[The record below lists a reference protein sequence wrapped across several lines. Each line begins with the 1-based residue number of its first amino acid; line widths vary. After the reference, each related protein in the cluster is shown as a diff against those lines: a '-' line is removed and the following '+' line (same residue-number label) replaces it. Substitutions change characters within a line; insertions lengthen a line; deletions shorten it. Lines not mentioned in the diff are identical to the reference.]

1 MRPHAPTLAL
11 VLTLLVSAGPAAAD
25 VPPPPPTAV
34 TLAPGGIP
42 PNQQE
47 ANGYDFAAGGE
58 ALSTVATQDVAPGL
72 RLTNFQRLE
81 ATGWN
86 RGNVLTADLSEPT
99 LSMDVRN
106 TGKVAGIGTL
116 SRQMTGT
123 GAVAGIN
130 AGFYDI
136 NASGAPVGLAKSRGG
151 LQNARFGSDPTLS
164 MAGATAAIGELT
176 SGGTVTVDGDEHDL
190 AGFNTPSLP
199 TDGIGVYTGLWGD
212 YTLDRPVGGPGN
224 VSEEVARASVVD
236 GVVTAVDDEA
246 GSPAVP
252 EGGQVLLGREAG
264 AEIVG
269 SLEVGDRVD
278 VAVDLAEGE
287 EPDWAVSG
295 SVQLVADGEVGPGI
309 GDDGVHSRTVVGLNR
324 DGTKLIVLALDGQ
337 TAASRGMTRAE
348 LARFMISLGAHQA
361 LNLDGGGSTTMAA
374 RVAGDVTPR
383 IVDTPS
389 DGTEREVS
397 NTLLFFSSA
406 EPAEVATGAQI
417 RPVTNRAGA
426 YRVLQGQRRTLFGSG
441 LDAAFAAVEQPGR
454 FRAQD
459 PDVRIVDST
468 QDRATAA
475 GRRTGSADVVFTTG
489 RHRASMPLTV
499 LGPLDRLSVDRSQL
513 AIEGAGETATIQI
526 TGYDHDGRPAPIE
539 PAEVTVDA
547 DPGVEVTADGANG
560 FTVRPT
566 MESGAAVVDFAV
578 GGHHV
583 TSTVLVGSEQR
594 TLADFADG
602 ASWKVETARATATI
616 EPVTGGG
623 HDGGDALRL
632 RHDFTAST
640 GTRGVYA
647 VPPAGLSVPGSPLSL
662 SLWVKGDA
670 SGIWP
675 RIQIRSGDGT
685 VSNLDGELVSWEGWQ
700 QVTYP
705 IPPGTAMP
713 IRVDK
718 VRFLETRPEASYRG
732 DLTISGLVANVAPDA
747 PPTSADPAH
756 DPVIVTEGTVDD
768 RPQRIAVMSDGQF
781 VARAPDSDLVRH
793 VRETLRE
800 IVAARPD
807 HLIIDGDLV
816 DEASPADIAL
826 AKRILDEEVGDRIP
840 YTYVPGNHEV
850 MGGPISNFKAVFG
863 ATHTAFR
870 VGATQFVTLN
880 SSSGTLHG
888 NDDGKAQLT
897 ELESQL
903 TAAAADPTVTG
914 VVVAMHHPID
924 DPLPDKA
931 SQLSDRIEAEQLED
945 RLGRFRTS
953 SGKSVAVINGHVG
966 VFHGSSAQGVSM
978 LVNGNSGK
986 NPAGNVAGGGFRGW
1000 TMVGIDPR
1008 AGYVGRNPGPGARL
1022 RWLRAETRPA
1032 VDTVST
1038 SAPASL
1044 AAGSSVTLEATFT
1057 QGTATVP
1064 VAWPVTADWGGNGV
1078 VVGEQGHGVVR
1089 LDPVTRKLTALR
1101 PGTAT
1106 LTLVVNGVKAESSIT
1121 VTR

>member
-11 VLTLLVSAGPAAAD
+11 ALIVLLVAGPAAAD

-34 TLAPGGIP
+34 TLAPGGIAP
-42 PNQQE
+42 SQQE
-47 ANGYDFAAGGE
+47 ANGYDFTANGE

-81 ATGWN
+81 DAGWN

-106 TGKVAGIGTL
+106 TGKVAGIATL
-116 SRQMTGT
+116 SQQMTGT
-123 GAVAGIN
+123 GAVAGVN

-136 NASGAPVGLAKSRGG
+136 NASGAPVGLAKSRSG
-151 LQNARFGSDPTLS
+151 LQNARFGAEPTLS
-164 MAGATAAIGELT
+164 MTDAGAAIGELT
-176 SGGTVTVDGDEHDL
+176 SGGTVTIDGDAHDL

-199 TDGIGVYTGLWGD
+199 ADGIGVYTGLWGD

-224 VSEEVARASVVD
+224 VSDEVARASVVD
-236 GVVTAVDDEA
+236 GVVTAVADEA
-246 GSPAVP
+246 GAPDVP
-252 EGGQVLLGREAG
+252 DGGQVLLGREEG
-264 AEIVG
+264 AEVVG
-269 SLEVGDRVD
+269 ALEVGDRVD
-278 VAVDLAEGE
+278 VAIDLADEL
-287 EPDWAVSG
+287 DWAVSG
-295 SVQLVADGEVGPGI
+295 NVQLVADGEVGPGI
-309 GDDGVHSRTVVGLNR
+309 GDDGVHSRTAVGLNR
-324 DGTKLIVLALDGQ
+324 DGTRLIVLALDGQ
-337 TAASRGMTRAE
+337 TAASRGMTRGE
-348 LARFMISLGAHQA
+348 LARFMISLGAYQA

-374 RVAGDVTPR
+374 RVAGDVESR

-389 DGTEREVS
+389 DGSEREVS
-397 NTLLFFSSA
+397 NSLLFFSSA
-406 EPAEVATGAQI
+406 EPTGVPTGAQV

-441 LDAAFAAVEQPGR
+441 LDAAYAAVEQPGR
-454 FRAQD
+454 FRAKG
-459 PDVRIVDST
+459 PDVKIVGVDE
-468 QDRATAA
+468 DRAAA
-475 GRRTGSADVVFTTG
+475 VGRRTGSADVVFTTAG
-489 RHRASMPLTV
+489 HRASMPLTV
-499 LGPLDRLSVDRSQL
+499 LGPLDRLAVDRSQL
-513 AIEGAGETATIQI
+513 AIEEPGETATIQV
-526 TGYDHDGRPAPIE
+526 TGYDADGRPAPIE

-547 DPGVEVTADGANG
+547 GPGVEVAPDGANG
-560 FTVRPT
+560 FSVRPT

-583 TSTVLVGSEQR
+583 TSTVLVGSEQH
-594 TLADFADG
+594 TLADFTDG
-602 ASWKVETARATATI
+602 ASWTVETARATATI
-616 EPVTGGG
+616 EPVAGGG
-623 HDGGDALRL
+623 QDGGDALRL
-632 RHDFTAST
+632 RHDFTTST

-647 VPPAGLSVPGSPLSL
+647 VPPAGLEVPGSPLSL
-662 SLWVKGDA
+662 SLWVDGDA

-685 VSNLDGELVSWEGWQ
+685 VSNLDGDLVTWDGWQ
-700 QVTYP
+700 QVVYP
-705 IPPGTAMP
+705 IPPGTVMP

-718 VRFLETRPEASYRG
+718 IRFLETRPEASYAG
-732 DLTISGLVANVAPDA
+732 DLTISDLVANIAPDA
-747 PPTSADPAH
+747 PPTQAEEVH
-756 DPVIVTEGTVDD
+756 DPVILTDGTVDE

-781 VARAPDSDLVRH
+781 VARDPDSDLVRH

-826 AKRILDEEVGDRIP
+826 AKRVLDEEVGHRIP

-850 MGGPISNFKAVFG
+850 MGGPIANFKAVFG
-863 ATHTAFR
+863 ATHTSFR
-870 VGATQFVTLN
+870 LGATQLITLN

-903 TAAAADPTVTG
+903 REAAADPAVTG
-914 VVVAMHHPID
+914 VVLAMHHPID

-931 SQLSDRIEAEQLED
+931 SQLTDRIEARQLED

-953 SGKSVAVINGHVG
+953 SGKSVAVVDGHVG

-978 LVNGNSGK
+978 LINGNSGK
-986 NPAGNVAGGGFRGW
+986 NPAGTVTGGGFRGW
-1000 TMVGIDPR
+1000 TMIGIDPR
-1008 AGYVGRNPGPGARL
+1008 AGVVGDDPGPGARL

-1038 SAPASL
+1038 GAPASL
-1044 AAGSSVTLEATFT
+1044 AAGSSVTLDATFT

-1064 VAWPVTADWGGNGV
+1064 VAWPVTAEWGGDGV
-1078 VVGEQGHGVVR
+1078 AVGEHGRGVVR
-1089 LDPVTRKLTALR
+1089 LDPTTRRLTALR

-1106 LTLVVNGVKAESSIT
+1106 LTLVVNGVKAETAIT

>member
-1 MRPHAPTLAL
+1 MRPLAPTLAL
-11 VLTLLVSAGPAAAD
+11 TVALLVTAGPSAAD

-42 PNQQE
+42 PSQQE
-47 ANGYDFAAGGE
+47 ANGYDFTAGGE

-72 RLTNFQRLE
+72 ELTNFQRLE
-81 ATGWN
+81 DTGWN

-116 SRQMTGT
+116 SSQMAGT

-136 NASGAPVGLAKSRGG
+136 NASGAPVGLAKSRDG

-164 MAGATAAIGELT
+164 MAGARAAIGELT
-176 SGGTVTVDGDEHDL
+176 SGGTVTVDGTEHDL

-199 TDGIGVYTGLWGD
+199 AGGIGVYTQAWGD

-224 VSEEVARASVVD
+224 VSPEVARASVVD

-246 GSPAVP
+246 GAPAVP
-252 EGGQVLLGREAG
+252 DGGQVLLAREAG

-278 VAVDLAEGE
+278 VAVGLDEDA
-287 EPDWAVSG
+287 DWAVSG
-295 SVQLVADGEVGPGI
+295 NVQLVVDGQVGPGI
-309 GDDGVHSRTVVGLNR
+309 GDDGVHSRTAVGLNR
-324 DGTKLIVLALDGQ
+324 DGTKLIALALDGQ
-337 TAASRGMTRAE
+337 TAASRGMTRGE
-348 LARFMISLGAHQA
+348 LARFMLSLGAYQA

-374 RVAGDVTPR
+374 RVAGDVSPR

-389 DGTEREVS
+389 DGSEREVS
-397 NTLLFFSSA
+397 NSLLFFSSA
-406 EPAEVATGAQI
+406 EPTGVATGAQV
-417 RPVTNRAGA
+417 RPATNRAGA

-441 LDAAFAAVEQPGR
+441 LDAAYAAVEQPGR
-454 FRAQD
+454 FRTQD
-459 PDVRIVDST
+459 PDVRIVDT
-468 QDRATAA
+468 DHDRATAV
-475 GRRTGSADVVFTTG
+475 GRRTGSADVVYTAD
-489 RHRASMPLTV
+489 RHRATMPLTV
-499 LGPLDRLSVDRSQL
+499 LGPLDRLAVDRSQL
-513 AIEGAGETATIQI
+513 AIEQPGEAATIQI
-526 TGYDHDGRPAPIE
+526 TGYDADGRPAPIE
-539 PAEVTVDA
+539 PTEVTVDA
-547 DPGVEVTADGANG
+547 DAGVEVTRDGANG
-560 FTVRPT
+560 FVVRPT
-566 MESGAAVVDFAV
+566 MESGAAVIDFTV
-578 GGHHV
+578 GDHHV
-583 TSTVLVGSEQR
+583 TSTVLVGSEQH
-594 TLADFADG
+594 TLADFTDG
-602 ASWKVETARATATI
+602 ASWKVETARATATVV
-616 EPVTGGG
+616 PVSGGG

-632 RHDFTAST
+632 RHDFTTST

-647 VPPAGLSVPGSPLSL
+647 VPPAGLTVPGSPLSL

-685 VSNLDGELVSWEGWQ
+685 VSNLDGDLVTWEGWQ

-718 VRFLETRPEASYRG
+718 IRFLETRPDVSYRG
-732 DLTISGLVANVAPDA
+732 DLTISDLVANVAPDA
-747 PPTSADPAH
+747 PPTQTEPVH
-756 DPVIVTEGTVDD
+756 DPVILTEGTVDE

-781 VARAPDSDLVRH
+781 VARNPDSDLVRH

-826 AKRILDEEVGDRIP
+826 AKRILDEEVGDQVP

-863 ATHTAFR
+863 PTHTAFR
-870 VGATQFVTLN
+870 LGATQVITLN

-903 TAAAADPTVTG
+903 TAAAADPAVTG
-914 VVVAMHHPID
+914 VVIAMHHPID

-931 SQLSDRIEAEQLED
+931 SQLSDRIEARQLED

-986 NPAGNVAGGGFRGW
+986 NPAGTVTGGGFRGW
-1000 TMVGIDPR
+1000 TMVGIDPS
-1008 AGYVGRNPGPGARL
+1008 AGVVGSDPGPGARL

-1032 VDTVST
+1032 VDTVSIG
-1038 SAPASL
+1038 APESL
-1044 AAGSSVTLEATFT
+1044 AAGSAVTLEATFA

-1064 VAWPVTADWGGNGV
+1064 VAWPVTADWGGDGV
-1078 VVGEQGHGVVR
+1078 VVGERGHGVVR

-1106 LTLVVNGVKAESSIT
+1106 VTLVVNGVKSEQT
-1121 VTR
+1121 VTVRR

>member
-1 MRPHAPTLAL
+1 MRPLLTLVLAL
-11 VLTLLVSAGPAAAD
+11 ALLVSAGPVAAD

-81 ATGWN
+81 NAGWN

-99 LSMDVRN
+99 LTMDVRN
-106 TGKVAGIGTL
+106 TGAVAGIGTL
-116 SRQMTGT
+116 SSQMAGT

-136 NASGAPVGLAKSRGG
+136 NASGAPIGLAKSRDG

-164 MAGATAAIGELT
+164 MAGAEAAIGELT
-176 SGGTVTVDGDEHDL
+176 SGGTVTIDGADHDL

-199 TDGIGVYTGLWGD
+199 TGGIGVYTRLWGD

-224 VSEEVARASVVD
+224 ISAEVARATVVD
-236 GVVTAVDDEA
+236 GIVTAVADEA
-246 GSPAVP
+246 GPPAVP
-252 EGGQVLLGREAG
+252 DGGQVLLGRETG
-264 AEIVG
+264 AEVVR
-269 SLEVGDRVD
+269 SLAVGDRVE
-278 VAVDLAEGE
+278 VTVGLAEE
-287 EPDWAVSG
+287 ADWAVSG
-295 SVQLVADGEVGPGI
+295 NVQLVVDGEIGPGI
-309 GDDGVHSRTVVGLNR
+309 GDDGVHSRTAVGLNR

-337 TAASRGMTRAE
+337 TGASRGMTRAE
-348 LARFMISLGAHQA
+348 LARFMLSLGAYQA

-374 RVAGDVTPR
+374 RVTGDVEPR

-389 DGTEREVS
+389 DGREREVS

-406 EPAEVATGAQI
+406 RPAGVATGAQV

-426 YRVLQGQRRTLFGSG
+426 YRVLRGQRRTVFGSG
-441 LDAAFAAVEQPGR
+441 LDATYAAVEQPGR
-454 FRAQD
+454 FRTQGAGA
-459 PDVRIVDST
+459 RIVDDSG
-468 QDRATAA
+468 DRATAHA
-475 GRRTGSADVVFTTG
+475 RRTGSSEVVYTTEH
-489 RHRASMPLTV
+489 HRASMPLTV
-499 LGPLDRLSVDRSQL
+499 LGPLDRLAVDRSQL
-513 AIEGAGETATIQI
+513 AIEQPGEAATIQL
-526 TGYDHDGRPAPIE
+526 TGYDADGRPAPIE
-539 PAEVTVDA
+539 PSEVTVDA
-547 DPGVEVTADGANG
+547 DPGVEVTRDGANG
-560 FTVRPT
+560 FVVRAT
-566 MESGAAVVDFAV
+566 MTSGAAVIDFVV
-578 GGHHV
+578 GDHHV
-583 TSTVLVGSEQR
+583 TSTVLVGTEQH

-602 ASWKVETARATATI
+602 AAWKVETARATATVA
-616 EPVTGGG
+616 PVAGGG
-623 HDGGDALRL
+623 HDGSDALRL
-632 RHDFTAST
+632 RHDFTTST

-662 SLWVKGDA
+662 SLWVEGDA

-685 VSNLDGELVSWEGWQ
+685 VSNLDGDLVTWDGWQ

-718 VRFLETRPEASYRG
+718 IRFLETRPEVSYRG
-732 DLTISGLVANVAPDA
+732 DLTISGLVANVAPTA
-747 PPTSADPAH
+747 PPTHVEPVH
-756 DPVIVTEGTVDD
+756 DPVILTEGTVDE

-781 VARAPDSDLVRH
+781 VARNPDSDLVRH

-850 MGGPISNFKAVFG
+850 MGGPITNFKAVFG
-863 ATHTAFR
+863 TTHTAFR
-870 VGATQFVTLN
+870 IGATQLITLN

-903 TAAAADPTVTG
+903 DAAAADPTVSG
-914 VVVAMHHPID
+914 VVLAMHHPID

-931 SQLSDRIEAEQLED
+931 SQLGDRIEARQLED

-966 VFHGSSAQGVSM
+966 VFHGSSAQGISM
-978 LVNGNSGK
+978 LINGNSGK
-986 NPAGNVAGGGFRGW
+986 NPAGTVAGGGFRGW
-1000 TMVGIDPR
+1000 TMVGIDPA
-1008 AGYVGRNPGPGARL
+1008 AGVVGSNPRPGARL

-1032 VDTVST
+1032 VDTVT
-1038 SAPASL
+1038 IDAPATL
-1044 AAGSSVTLEATFT
+1044 AAGSSVTLEPTLT
-1057 QGTATVP
+1057 QGAATVP

-1078 VVGEQGHGVVR
+1078 VIGEHGQGAVR
-1089 LDPVTRKLTALR
+1089 LDPVTRRLTALR

-1106 LTLVVNGVKAESSIT
+1106 LTLVVNGVKAESTVT